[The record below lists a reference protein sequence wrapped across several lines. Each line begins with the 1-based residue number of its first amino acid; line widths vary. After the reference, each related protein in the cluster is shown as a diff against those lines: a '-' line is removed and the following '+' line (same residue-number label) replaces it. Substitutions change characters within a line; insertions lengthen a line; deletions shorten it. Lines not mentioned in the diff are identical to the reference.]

1 MNLIQRFFNVLRC
14 VIPIIITLI
23 AFAGSCYAQ
32 EQKQSQDTVHPTPG
46 VDIFDVLRKLTK
58 KPAKPIDTPRM
69 DKSNFSFLPVLGYSP
84 ANGVVLGAAVSVTKY
99 MGDPNT
105 TKLTTALL
113 NASVT
118 TKDQVITS
126 LRYDLYTSQNKWYIS
141 GDNRLLFF
149 TQPTYGLGIYGLNNQ
164 PFTFNLNGLSVTTH
178 GSLEQPLK
186 YNYIRLYETFLRKV
200 NEQHWYAGMAVMIDH
215 NFKIQD
221 ESLQLDSPVHITS
234 HYLYSKTY
242 GFNTTQYSTDG
253 LAAEIMHDSRDNPIS
268 PYSGY
273 YLNVSYRVNPT
284 FLGSSKNSTMLYY
297 EYRTYINVNKNIP
310 RNLIAFW
317 FWGTSVLSGHVPYL
331 ELPSITWDTYNRS
344 GRGYIQGRFRGDN
357 MLYGETEFRFRIT
370 RNDLLGGVTFIDCT
384 TASNPLPYTSQSLFN
399 TVAPGGGV
407 GLRIKMNKSDRTNI
421 TADYAMGYGFSG
433 IYLNIREAF

>member
-1 MNLIQRFFNVLRC
+1 MNSIQKVFYVLRS
-14 VIPIIITLI
+14 VILITAIITI
-23 AFAGSCYAQ
+23 ADNCYAQ
-32 EQKQSQDTVHPTPG
+32 EVKQTRDTLHLTSG
-46 VDIFDVLRKLTK
+46 IDIFDVLRKLTK
-58 KPAKPIDTPRM
+58 KPAKPIDTPRTG
-69 DKSNFSFLPVLGYSP
+69 KSNFSFLPVLGYSP
-84 ANGVVLGAAVSVTKY
+84 SNGVVLGAAVSVTKY
-99 MGDPNT
+99 MGDPTT

-113 NASVT
+113 NASIT
-118 TKDQVITS
+118 TKDQIITS
-126 LRYDLYTSQNKWYIS
+126 FRYDLYTSQNKWYIS

-164 PFTFNLNGLSVTTH
+164 PFTFSLNGLSVTTH

-200 NEQHWYAGMAVMIDH
+200 NDQHWYAGAAVMIDH

-242 GFNTTQYSTDG
+242 GFNTTKYSTDG
-253 LAAEIMHDSRDNPIS
+253 LAAVIMHDSRDNPIN

-297 EYRTYINVNKNIP
+297 EYRTYINVNKDIP

-317 FWGTSVLSGHVPYL
+317 FWGTNVLSGHVPYL
-331 ELPSITWDTYNRS
+331 EMPSITWDTYNRS
-344 GRGYIQGRFRGDN
+344 GRGYIQGRFRGNN
-357 MLYGETEFRFRIT
+357 MLYGETEFRFRLT

-384 TASNPLPYTSQSLFN
+384 TASNPLPYVSQSLFN